1 MLNAENMIA
10 NNSRFT
16 SAVWRWMFVAVIG
29 IASVAAFYPSLSGAT
44 LEWGDRNTITDN
56 PLLNGPFSLAA
67 VFSTAGNGAYQP
79 LYVLLLKLLQLFG
92 ASADTP
98 FLFHVSNLALH
109 TLTAISIFFL
119 FGKVGMRTGT
129 AFACALLFAVHP
141 LHVGTVAW
149 ISGGGFILSALLS
162 VLSVS
167 AYVRYVQTTS
177 RLWLYLA
184 LALFVL
190 AILSGT
196 QALVLPF
203 VLLATD
209 YLLKREWSSQKIIV
223 NEKLGWWII
232 SAITAIGQLFYYL
245 RIQAP
250 EPAGNPHSLPERLAL
265 GATNFLKWPV
275 KAIWPSP
282 LSYYY
287 LPSFPV
293 NIIAYICLL
302 GAPLLLLLAVKIAG
316 KQNNRPVVWGLWA
329 YSILILPGL
338 GIFPTTDS
346 YFADTHAYLA
356 IAGLLFAVG
365 IIADRYTRNNRAM
378 VPIGAAAT
386 GILGIIFAILSWQ
399 HSSNW
404 QTMDKLLAHHIS
416 SDPDSYFGYDQAG
429 QYHLKEAFKVGGN
442 DAARL
447 QYLITAKNYFT
458 DAIRIDS
465 IAGRP
470 NPVVSSD
477 ILQSA
482 GVVCGLTGEPLEA
495 VRYFSSAIMLTPQN
509 AEALKNRGYQYFLT
523 KQYVLAIAD
532 YSAAI
537 TLKPQESD
545 LYYMRANCNYSKG
558 NLKEAHTDLDKA
570 ISLGTNDPNCFIAM
584 AVVYRAEGD
593 TAAAINFAVKAR
605 DLGANVPDEYL
616 H

>member
-1 MLNAENMIA
+1 MLNADNMVA
-10 NNSRFT
+10 ENSRFT
-16 SAVWRWMFVAVIG
+16 SAAWRWMFVAVIG
-29 IASVAAFYPSLSGAT
+29 IASVAAFYPSLSGVT
-44 LEWGDRNTITDN
+44 LEWGDRNTVTDN

-67 VFSTAGNGAYQP
+67 VFSTAVNGAYQP
-79 LYVLLLKLLQLFG
+79 LYILLLKLMQLFG

-98 FLFHVSNLALH
+98 FLLHISNLTLH
-109 TLTAISIFFL
+109 TLTSISVFFL
-119 FGKVGMRTGT
+119 FGKLGMRAGT

-141 LHVGTVAW
+141 LHVATVAW

-167 AYVRYVQTTS
+167 AYVRYAQTTS
-177 RLWLYLA
+177 RTWRYLA

-190 AILSGT
+190 ATLSGT
-196 QALVLPF
+196 QALVLPL

-209 YLLKREWSSQKIIV
+209 YLLGRDWSAQKIMV
-223 NEKLGWWII
+223 NEELAWWII
-232 SAITAIGQLFYYL
+232 SAITALGQLFYYF
-245 RIQAP
+245 RIQTND
-250 EPAGNPHSLPERLAL
+250 PAGDPHSLLERLAL
-265 GATNFLKWPV
+265 GATNFLQWPV

-293 NIIAYICLL
+293 NIIVYICLIA
-302 GAPLLLLLAVKIAG
+302 APLLLLLAVKSTG

-329 YSILILPGL
+329 YAVLILPGL

-346 YFADTHAYLA
+346 FFADTHVYLA
-356 IAGLLFAVG
+356 IAGLLFAAG
-365 IIADRYTRNNRAM
+365 TITDRYIQTKRAM
-378 VPIGAAAT
+378 APIGAAAT
-386 GILGIIFAILSWQ
+386 GILGILFSILSWQ
-399 HSSNW
+399 HSGNW
-404 QTMDKLLAHHIS
+404 QTMDTLFAHHIS
-416 SDPDSYFGYDQAG
+416 SFPDSYFGYDQAG
-429 QYHLKEAFKVGGN
+429 QYHLKEAFKVEGN

-447 QYLITAKNYFT
+447 QHLISARNYFS
-458 DAIRIDS
+458 DAIRFDS

-495 VRYFSSAIMLTPQN
+495 VRYFSSAIRLTPQN
-509 AEALKNRGYQYFLT
+509 TEALKNRGYQYFLT
-523 KQYVLAIAD
+523 KQFVLAIAD

-545 LYYMRANCNYSKG
+545 LYYMRANCNYAKG

-570 ISLGTNDPNCFIAM
+570 ISLGTTDPNCFIAM